1 MAKVTP
7 SRRQYLEFKA
17 QFPDAI
23 VMFRLGDF
31 YEMFDRDAEIAS
43 RELDLVLTSRP
54 VKKGE
59 RVPMC
64 GVPHHAV
71 EGYIAKLVERG
82 HHVAV
87 IEQVGSEPVDGLTPR
102 EVARVVT
109 PGTVTEPGMLPDTK
123 NNYLLALAPEPDS
136 NGDGW
141 AAVGLAYV
149 DISTGEF
156 AATQFDGEDA
166 PLGVVEELAR
176 LEPREVLLPAS
187 WAERGISLPPGA
199 HITPLPDYR
208 YEHGF
213 ARQNLLDHFQV
224 STLAGFGLRDKPLAI
239 RAAGAALA
247 YLEETQRRTLEQLV
261 ELRSYS
267 THSFMTLDTATRR
280 NLELTSTI
288 REGRTRG
295 SLLGVL
301 DRTITPMGGRLLRT
315 WIGQPLLDRAALEA
329 RLDAVEALASSGTG
343 RASVR
348 EALRPVSDLE
358 RLTNRL
364 LMGRVGP
371 RDLLAL
377 ADGLEAVP
385 DLKDVIAP
393 AAALGDIH
401 DELDPC
407 SDVVDLVR
415 RALVDDPPAVMNTIG
430 AFRRG
435 YSPELDRVIAAS
447 RDAKEWVA
455 NLEDAERART
465 GIKSLKV
472 GYNKVHGYYLEVSKA
487 NSDKVPEEYVRKQTL
502 VNAERYITP
511 DLKEYEA
518 LILNADERQLEIEQ
532 RLFDELCAQVKSRSA
547 ALLRTAAALARLDV
561 FASLAEVAAREDYVR
576 PVLTE
581 EDILDIKDGRHPVVE
596 QTLRGERFVPN
607 DTHFDAH
614 ERIHI
619 ITGPNMAGKST
630 IIRQVALITLMAQI
644 GSFVPAREAA
654 IGLADR
660 IFTRIGAQDE
670 IHAGQ
675 STFMV
680 EMVELALI
688 LTHATRR
695 SLLILDE
702 IGRGTSTYDGMAIA
716 RAVVEHIHNNPRLGA
731 RTLFATHYHELTA
744 LSNILPGVRN
754 YNVAVAEEGDS
765 IVFLHRLMPGGTDRS
780 YGIHVAQLA
789 GIPKAVVMRANE
801 ILKELEAAGGDFVIK
816 PREQREG
823 PRQLSFF
830 QTDPD
835 PVVKYVKEINVDE
848 LTPLDAITKLYEL
861 KRLVGEDDAGDEGSA

>member
-1 MAKVTP
+1 MSKETP
-7 SRRQYLEFKA
+7 SRRQYLDFKR
-17 QFPDAI
+17 QFPEAI

-31 YEMFDRDAEIAS
+31 YEMFDEDAKIAS

-71 EGYIAKLVERG
+71 EGYIARLVERG

-87 IEQVGSEPVDGLTPR
+87 IEQVGSEPIDGLTPR

-109 PGTVTEPGMLPDTK
+109 PGTVMEPGMLPDTR
-123 NNYLLALAPEPDS
+123 NNYLLALAPEPDRS
-136 NGDGW
+136 GDSW

-156 AATQFDGEDA
+156 AATQLDGEGA
-166 PLGVVEELAR
+166 TLGVVEELAR

-187 WAERGISLPPGA
+187 WAERGVSLPPGA
-199 HITPLPDYR
+199 HVTPLPDYR
-208 YEHGF
+208 YEHAI
-213 ARQNLLDHFQV
+213 ARQSLLDHFEV
-224 STLAGFGLRDKPLAI
+224 STLAGFGLQDKPLAV
-239 RAAGAALA
+239 RAAGAALV
-247 YLEETQRRTLEQLV
+247 YLEETQRRALDQLQAIH
-261 ELRSYS
+261 SYS
-267 THSFMTLDTATRR
+267 TTSFMTLDTATRR
-280 NLELTSTI
+280 NLELTATI
-288 REGRTRG
+288 RDGRMRG

-301 DRTITPMGGRLLRT
+301 DRTVTPMGGRLLRK
-315 WIGQPLLDRAALEA
+315 WIGQPLLDRARLEQ
-329 RLDAVEALASSGTG
+329 RLDAVAALFESGTG
-343 RASVR
+343 RAAVR
-348 EALRPVSDLE
+348 DGLRPVSDLE
-358 RLTNRL
+358 RLANRL
-364 LMGRVGP
+364 LVGRAGP

-377 ADGLEAVP
+377 ADGLESVP
-385 DLKDVIAP
+385 DLRDVIAP
-393 AAALGDIH
+393 APDLADIAE
-401 DELDPC
+401 DLDPC
-407 SDVVDLVR
+407 EDVVELVR
-415 RALVDDPPAVMNTIG
+415 KALVDEPPAVLNTVG

-435 YSPELDRVIAAS
+435 YSPELDHVISSS
-447 RDAKEWVA
+447 RDAKTWVA
-455 NLEDAERART
+455 NLEEVERQRT

-472 GYNKVHGYYLEVSKA
+472 GYNKVFGYYLEVSKS
-487 NSDKVPEEYVRKQTL
+487 NTDKVPDDYIRKQTL

-511 DLKEYEA
+511 ELKEYEA

-532 RLFDELCAQVKSRSA
+532 RLFAELCEQIKMRAA

-561 FASLAEVAAREDYVR
+561 FGSLAEVAARENYVR
-576 PVLTE
+576 PVLVD
-581 EDILDIKDGRHPVVE
+581 EDALDIEDGRHPVVE

-614 ERIHI
+614 ERLHI

-644 GSFVPAREAA
+644 GSFVPARAA
-654 IGLADR
+654 LIGLADR

-716 RAVVEHIHNNPRLGA
+716 RAVVEHIHNNPKLGS
-731 RTLFATHYHELTA
+731 RTLFATHYHELTE
-744 LSNILPGVRN
+744 LSNILPGVSN
-754 YNVAVAEEGDS
+754 YNVAVAEDGES

-789 GIPKAVVMRANE
+789 GIPKAVVTRANE
-801 ILKELEAAGGDFVIK
+801 ILKELEDAGGDFVIK
-816 PREQREG
+816 PREREQG
-823 PRQLSFF
+823 VRQLSFF

-835 PVVKYVKEINVDE
+835 PVVKFVRALNVDE
-848 LTPLDAITKLYEL
+848 LTPLDALTKLYEL
-861 KRLVGEDDAGDEGSA
+861 KRLVGDDGED